1 MDEKKDMRD
10 FMERMEESN
19 RQQAL
24 FAKLQCLFSVIAA
37 VCCIAILVAVLGVLP
52 QLKDTVKQVDA
63 VLANV
68 ESVSGQLAEANV
80 SAVMDNLEDVTAQ
93 LAEADLGGMAE
104 DVSELVHTSQSGVEE
119 ALAKLNK
126 IDLETLNKAIE
137 DLAAVVE
144 PLANFFGRFG

>member
-1 MDEKKDMRD
+1 MEEKKEMRE

-37 VCCIAILVAVLGVLP
+37 ACCIAILVAVLGILP
-52 QLKDTVKQVDA
+52 QVKNTVKQVDA
-63 VLANV
+63 VLTNV
-68 ESVSGQLAEANV
+68 ETVSGQLAETNV

-104 DVSELVHTSQSGVEE
+104 EVGELVHTSQSSVEE
-119 ALAKLNK
+119 ALAKLNE
-126 IDLETLNKAIE
+126 IDLETLNKAIS